1 MNSRPAFTKNGMNS
15 LHPSGALWLPTS
27 RTVLLADLHLGFA
40 WAQRRRGELWPL
52 TDAGARERLERLCDQ
67 LLPAR
72 IVLVGDIVHA
82 PSPSAEETAVID
94 GTLESLRRRAE
105 LICLAGNHDR
115 GRGFLPEWRT
125 DGLRAIHGDSL
136 PDGPEPGVL
145 TVVGHFH
152 PILKLRDASGV
163 SRRHRAF
170 LQGNGLL
177 VLPAFSPFA
186 SGTDMRDEMPAGLR
200 DWFGTAAVEVTL
212 TSGEKLLSLGSHRV
226 TRNGLRR
233 A

>member
-1 MNSRPAFTKNGMNS
+1 MSS
-15 LHPSGALWLPTS
+15 LHPSGALWLPAS

-52 TDAGARERLERLCDQ
+52 TDAGARTGLEWLCDQ

-82 PSPSAEETAVID
+82 PFPSAEEAAVID
-94 GTLESLRRRAE
+94 GTLDALRARAE

-125 DGLRAIHGDSL
+125 DGLRAIHGDRL
-136 PDGPEPGVL
+136 PGTAEPGVL

-163 SRRHRAF
+163 KRRHRAF
-170 LQGNGLL
+170 LRGNGLL

-186 SGTDMRDEMPAGLR
+186 SGTDMREELPLELR
-200 DWFGTAAVEVTL
+200 AWFGDGPVEVTL
-212 TSGEKLLSLGSHRV
+212 TSGEKLLSLGIHHV
-226 TRNGLRR
+226 AAQGLRR
-233 A
+233 G